1 MWYHPTPTEY
11 HKWITVKKSKLKPHR
26 LDSTAG
32 YGVFADR
39 RFKENDYVGAYLGEY
54 AKEGEENDYSLL
66 QRKTNKRILVQAG
79 FPKYKKM
86 YLGAHMVNDHNW
98 GKDVLQHDNKA
109 YNVVFHPNLAMVAL
123 KDIEVGEELYVN
135 YNYSGGAL
143 I

>member
-1 MWYHPTPTEY
+1 
-11 HKWITVKKSKLKPHR
+11 
-26 LDSTAG
+26 
-32 YGVFADR
+32 
-39 RFKENDYVGAYLGEY
+39 
-54 AKEGEENDYSLL
+54 
-66 QRKTNKRILVQAG
+66 
-79 FPKYKKM
+79 M

-98 GKDVLQHDNKA
+98 GKDVLQHDNEA